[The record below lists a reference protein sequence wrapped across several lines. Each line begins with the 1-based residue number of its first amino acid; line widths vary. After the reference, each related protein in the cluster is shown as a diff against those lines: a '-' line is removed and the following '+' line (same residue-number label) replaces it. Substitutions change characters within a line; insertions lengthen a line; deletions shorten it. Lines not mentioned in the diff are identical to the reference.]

1 MKVVDLNCDLG
12 ESFGAYNIGNDDAI
26 LPYVSSVNIA
36 CGFHAGDPSVMH
48 STVAKALEYRVSIGA
63 HPGLPDLIGFG
74 RRMMHVSPDEV
85 YDYMIYQIGALDG
98 FIRALGGKMNH
109 VKPHGALYNLAAVNS
124 EIANAIAKA
133 IYKVNPE
140 LLLFGLASSEFVRAG
155 EKYNLRVVEEVFADR
170 TYQSNGT
177 LTNRTESNALITN
190 EEDAIRQVLQMVQ
203 KGNVPAVDG
212 TIVSIAAHTICIH
225 GDGLHAVDYAKS
237 IYNALQQAQ
246 IKICAP

>member
-1 MKVVDLNCDLG
+1 MNVVDLNCDLG
-12 ESFGAYNIGNDDAI
+12 ESFGVYNIGNDDAI

-48 STVAKALEYRVSIGA
+48 STVAKALEHDVSIGA

-74 RRMMHVSPDEV
+74 RRMMHVSPNEV
-85 YDYMIYQIGALDG
+85 HDYMIYQIGALDG

-124 EIANAIAKA
+124 EIADAIAKA

-155 EKYNLRVVEEVFADR
+155 EKYNLRVVQEVFADR

-177 LTNRTESNALITN
+177 LTNRKESNALITN

-203 KGNVPAVDG
+203 KGNVQAVDG

-225 GDGLHAVDYAKS
+225 GDGVHAVDFAKS
-237 IYNALQQAQ
+237 IYYALQQAQ
-246 IKICAP
+246 INICAP

>member
-48 STVAKALEYRVSIGA
+48 STVAKALEHRVSIGA

-124 EIANAIAKA
+124 EIADAIAKA

-155 EKYNLRVVEEVFADR
+155 EKYNLRVVQEVFADR

-203 KGNVPAVDG
+203 KGNVPTVDG

-237 IYNALQQAQ
+237 ICNALQQAQ